1 MGSVIQNEL
10 MSSAEE
16 WSRMENSQRDE
27 MNQNQKDKYRTFS
40 LIILNLNLN

>member
-1 MGSVIQNEL
+1 
-10 MSSAEE
+10 
-16 WSRMENSQRDE
+16 MEGMEDSQRDE